1 MRAII
6 TIAVRE
12 VRGMFHSPLAWTLLA
27 VLFAICAYMF
37 NAGLLNY
44 QIQMMEYQA
53 YGMRG
58 ALPLTER
65 TIAPML
71 GNAAVLLLLLTPLLS
86 MRLIAEEKRQGTWP
100 ALACSPL
107 SPMMIILGK
116 YLGLL
121 IFLAI
126 TVALLALIPLT
137 LLPYGNPDTG
147 QFLTGVLGLFLT
159 AAAFGAVGL
168 AASSA
173 TDNPNVAAVTSFGVL
188 LMLWIASWMGNASGG
203 VLDKVLAYFS
213 LMNHYQNFLM
223 GLISSADLLYF
234 ILLSSVGLLFARQR
248 LMAERIQG

>member
-1 MRAII
+1 MRAIL
-6 TIAVRE
+6 TIATRE
-12 VRGMFHSPLAWTLLA
+12 LRGLFHSPLAWTLLA

-53 YGMRG
+53 YGLKG
-58 ALPLTER
+58 GLPLTER
-65 TIAPML
+65 TVAPML
-71 GNAAVLLLLLTPLLS
+71 GNAAVLLLLLMPLLS

-107 SPMMIILGK
+107 SPMVIILGK

-121 IFLAI
+121 LFLAI
-126 TVALLALIPLT
+126 AIALLAIPPLT
-137 LLPYGNPDTG
+137 LYLYGNPDTG
-147 QFLTGVLGLFLT
+147 QFLAGLLGLFLT

-173 TDNPNVAAVTSFGVL
+173 TDNPNVAAVSSFGVL
-188 LMLWIASWMGNASGG
+188 LMLWIASWMGNSSGG
-203 VLDKVLAYFS
+203 VTEKILSYLS
-213 LMNHYQNFLM
+213 LMNHYQNFLV
-223 GLISSADLLYF
+223 GVVSSSDLFYF
-234 ILLSSVGLLFARQR
+234 LLVSAAGLLFARQR

>member
-6 TIAVRE
+6 TIAWRE
-12 VRGMFHSPLAWTLLA
+12 MRGMFHSPLAWTLLA

-37 NAGLLNY
+37 NAALLNY

-53 YGMRG
+53 YGMHSS
-58 ALPLTER
+58 LPLTER

-71 GNAAVLLLLLTPLLS
+71 GNAAVLLLLLIPLLS

-107 SPMMIILGK
+107 SPMVIILGK

-121 IFLAI
+121 FFLAI
-126 TVALLALIPLT
+126 TVSLLGMIPLT
-137 LLPYGNPDTG
+137 LYAYGNPDTG
-147 QFLTGVLGLFLT
+147 QLLAGLLGLFLT

-173 TDNPNVAAVTSFGVL
+173 TDNPNVAAVASFGVL
-188 LMLWIASWMGNASGG
+188 LMLWISSWMGSASGG
-203 VLDKVLAYFS
+203 MVDKTLAYLS
-213 LMNHYQNFLM
+213 LMNHYQNFLTGM
-223 GLISSADLLYF
+223 ISSSDLLYF
-234 ILLSSVGLLFARQR
+234 LLLSTAGLLFARQR
-248 LMAERIQG
+248 ILAERIQG

>member
-1 MRAII
+1 MRAIV

-27 VLFAICAYMF
+27 VLFALCAYMF
-37 NAGLLNY
+37 NAGVLSY
-44 QIQMMEYQA
+44 QIQMVEYQA

-58 ALPLTER
+58 GLPLTER

-71 GNAAVLLLLLTPLLS
+71 GNAAILMLLLIPLIS
-86 MRLIAEEKRQGTWP
+86 MRLVAEEKRQGTWP
-100 ALACSPL
+100 ALASSPL
-107 SPMMIILGK
+107 SPMTIVLGK

-121 IFLAI
+121 LFLAI
-126 TVALLALIPLT
+126 AIGLLAIPPLT
-137 LLPYGNPDTG
+137 LYPFGDPDTG
-147 QFLTGVLGLFLT
+147 QFLAGLLGLFLT

-173 TDNPNVAAVTSFGVL
+173 TENPNVAAVISFGVL
-188 LMLWIASWMGNASGG
+188 LMLWILSWMGNASGG
-203 VLDKVLAYFS
+203 QVDKMLAYFS

-223 GLISSADLLYF
+223 GVVSSADLIYF
-234 ILLSSVGLLFARQR
+234 VLLSAAGLLFARQR